1 MLKRGRAAA
10 AQPGAGREGVKREKG
25 SILVAELLE
34 LVGKAVGTRRGVM
47 PGLGT
52 KGQTLQ
58 GWGSA
63 VPGLGAAETG
73 LVLGCGSNIT
83 LRWQPAVTRTRSVP
97 MALQ

>member
-1 MLKRGRAAA
+1 M
-10 AQPGAGREGVKREKG
+10 KREKG
-25 SILVAELLE
+25 SILVAKPLLE
-34 LVGKAVGTRRGVM
+34 LVRKAVGTTHGVM

-83 LRWQPAVTRTRSVP
+83 LRWQPAG
-97 MALQ
+97 